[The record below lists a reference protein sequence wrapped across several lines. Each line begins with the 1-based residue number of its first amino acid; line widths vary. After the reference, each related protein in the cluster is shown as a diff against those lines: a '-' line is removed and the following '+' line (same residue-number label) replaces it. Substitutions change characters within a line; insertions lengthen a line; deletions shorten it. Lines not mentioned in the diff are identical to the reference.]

1 MGSGLLF
8 AIRYQIVVCLE
19 LLRCG
24 SERSIFLHLPP
35 PSIVTKTYAGD
46 TDAHKVESSFKNPNS
61 TPDPVVML
69 FESGKTAAP
78 C

>member
-8 AIRYQIVVCLE
+8 AIRYPIVVRLE

-35 PSIVTKTYAGD
+35 PSIVTT
-46 TDAHKVESSFKNPNS
+46 T
-61 TPDPVVML
+61 
-69 FESGKTAAP
+69 
-78 C
+78 